1 MSAKL
6 PSCARRAARAD
17 ARFRRT
23 GVAIRGVLFD
33 KDGTLL
39 DFHATWM
46 PAYRSA
52 ADAVSRS
59 AGRPELADRLLS
71 IGGYD
76 HETGRC
82 TPELPLGSGTNVD
95 LARLWAAECGLDD
108 VNALVRQ
115 LEQIYA
121 REVASCA
128 VPVGDLVAL
137 FTRLTKRGLQLG
149 IATMD
154 SESLAK
160 DTVSRLDIGRY
171 LSFVCGYD
179 SGYGV
184 KPGSGM
190 VTAFCDRLGLEPTEV
205 LVVGDTLHD
214 LHMGRAASAGLV
226 VGVLTGTGSRELLEP
241 HCDHVLDDVLTLE
254 SVIPRQ

>member
-1 MSAKL
+1 M
-6 PSCARRAARAD
+6 
-17 ARFRRT
+17 
-23 GVAIRGVLFD
+23 AIKGVLFD

-52 ADAVSRS
+52 ADVVSRS
-59 AGRPELADRLLS
+59 VGRPELAERLLS

-76 HETGRC
+76 HQTGRC
-82 TPELPLGSGTNVD
+82 SPELPLGSGTNVD
-95 LARLWAAECGLDD
+95 LARLWAGECGLDD
-108 VNALVRQ
+108 QESLVRQ

-121 REVASCA
+121 REVASRV

-137 FTRLTKRGLQLG
+137 FTRLTERGLQLG

-154 SESLAK
+154 SESLAR
-160 DTVSRLDIGRY
+160 DTVSHLEIGSY

-179 SGYGV
+179 SGHGL
-184 KPGSGM
+184 KPGPGM
-190 VTAFCDRLGLEPTEV
+190 VAAFCDRLGLQPGEV

-214 LHMGRAASAGLV
+214 LHMGRAAGAGLL

-241 HCDHVLDDVLTLE
+241 HCDHILENVLTLE
-254 SVIPRQ
+254 SLLARQ